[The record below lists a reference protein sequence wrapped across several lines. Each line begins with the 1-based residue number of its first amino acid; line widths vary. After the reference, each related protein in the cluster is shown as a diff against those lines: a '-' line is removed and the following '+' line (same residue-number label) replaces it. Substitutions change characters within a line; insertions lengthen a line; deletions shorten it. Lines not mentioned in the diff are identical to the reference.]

1 MKMSLYIAVKP
12 TQTATDVPKV
22 EELANPAS
30 NWGIVAAIIIAAM
43 PHLWQWLGGHQKARN
58 NLTETLLQKLSDSY
72 QNSSASNE
80 MFRKII
86 EDAVEKPAETAE
98 QNAQRLRDIQDDL
111 AEMRGKVLEISKK
124 LDYMATI
131 ITRQA
136 QTK

>member
-12 TQTATDVPKV
+12 TPTTTDVPKA

-72 QNSSASNE
+72 QTSSVSNE
-80 MFRKII
+80 MFRKMI
-86 EDAVEKPAETAE
+86 EDVAEKPTELAE
-98 QNAQRLRDIQDDL
+98 QNAVVLRDLQQELVDVRGQLIQIK
-111 AEMRGKVLEISKK
+111 KVVDQIS
-124 LDYMATI
+124 TTV
-131 ITRQA
+131 TRQA